1 MYTNVIHQSRSCPGL
16 GHLAMLTRGLIIS
29 ISLLTFGSGISAQ
42 EPDSPVIDLNSEP
55 VLTPVNEEGM
65 ADGLNTDIRLELLA
79 FNKGCTIPDAL
90 KVLNTNYKKNIVPS
104 ANVNGAVNFTKL
116 QDVTL
121 SEALDAVLGPDFVC
135 EEEGNIIRVFT
146 KDEYTKR
153 LADPARMIHRVFT
166 LYYISAAEA
175 ENLLEPILSEA
186 GTIKVS
192 TPAETTVPTG
202 ESISGGANGGD
213 SLALNDRIIVLDYPE
228 NIADVETLLQE
239 LDVRPKQVLVEA
251 TILSAKLTEQTEF
264 GIDWQQLLGG
274 TPTTGIT
281 SAVTNGFA
289 TSATGL
295 TIGLSLDN
303 ARAVIDALETTT
315 DVTLLAN
322 PKIMAVNKQLGQVY
336 IGEKIGYRGA
346 SSVGVG
352 GTSLEGEVEFL
363 DTGTKLSFRPYIG
376 NDGYIRMDIHPKDST
391 GAINATTSV
400 PDETSTELA
409 TNILV
414 KDGQTIIIGGLFR
427 NQVTSGRNQV
437 PILGNLP
444 LVGVLFRGTTDTTI
458 RQEVVVMLT
467 PHILD
472 EPDQGQDPEAV
483 ADAERRQQAAKD
495 RQQTFARNKMEQTW
509 YVTACRFYM
518 DGDMENALL
527 NCNRALQLCPTYL
540 DAIRLKESIMA
551 ETDPDAFA
559 RLDRNLRK
567 EVEWQLD
574 RD

>member
-1 MYTNVIHQSRSCPGL
+1 
-16 GHLAMLTRGLIIS
+16 MLTRGLIIS

>member
-1 MYTNVIHQSRSCPGL
+1 
-16 GHLAMLTRGLIIS
+16 MLTRGLIIS

-251 TILSAKLTEQTEF
+251 TILSAKLTERTEF

>member
-518 DGDMENALL
+518 DGDMENTLL

>member
-1 MYTNVIHQSRSCPGL
+1 
-16 GHLAMLTRGLIIS
+16 MLTRGLIIS

-518 DGDMENALL
+518 DGDMENTLL